1 MNKIKIFADSTSD
14 VPAHWRQQYE
24 ISIVPLYTVFGDEAL
39 QDGVNIHPEQL
50 FQRKP
55 RGTFTAYRRTFSVG
69 FYSSLCA
76 LHRTRGRHFI
86 YQSVFRAIIYVPEC
100 ATRCL

>member
-14 VPAHWRQQYE
+14 IPAHWRQQYE

-50 FQRKP
+50 FQRVSREDIYRVPPHLLRRILFKP
-55 RGTFTAYRRTFSVG
+55 LRPT
-69 FYSSLCA
+69 
-76 LHRTRGRHFI
+76 
-86 YQSVFRAIIYVPEC
+86 
-100 ATRCL
+100 